1 MKGKNKTIGGGGFH
15 HLALRVRDFDKSIK
29 FYSEVLGF
37 KSKIVFPHP
46 WDKNTRKI
54 AMMETGDGNYM
65 EIFSDGPDNLKTD
78 GVFFHVAFRTDNV
91 DAVIER
97 VKKAGFEVI
106 MEPKDVPLECGTPT
120 IMRTAFVKG
129 PDGEELEFCQS
140 TMGVML

>member
-1 MKGKNKTIGGGGFH
+1 MKGKNSTIGGGGFH

-46 WDKNTRKI
+46 WDKNIKKI

-65 EIFSDGPDNLKTD
+65 EIFSDGPKDLKTN
-78 GVFFHVAFRTDNV
+78 GAFFHVAFRTDNV

-97 VKKAGFEVI
+97 IKKAGFGI
-106 MEPKDVPLECGTPT
+106 IIEPIDLILDPDTPT
-120 IMRTAFVKG
+120 ILRVAMVKG

-140 TMGVML
+140 TKGVML